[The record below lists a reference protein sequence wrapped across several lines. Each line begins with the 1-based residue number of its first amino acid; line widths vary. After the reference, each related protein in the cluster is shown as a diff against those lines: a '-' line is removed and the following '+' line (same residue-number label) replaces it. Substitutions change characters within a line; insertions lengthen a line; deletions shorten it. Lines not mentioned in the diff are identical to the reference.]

1 MDDKF
6 VKISRLNTLA
16 VIAAALL
23 GAQGAQAGTWSIGAS
38 ALVSPNP
45 YRGYQERVYPVP
57 IINYEGDDFFF
68 RTLSAG
74 YYLWKDPQNQLSL
87 TAYYSPLS
95 FRTRDTDDGQM
106 KRLDARHGTLMYG
119 VLYSHQAQWGT
130 LRTAFAGDTL
140 NNSNGLVGD
149 LAYIYPIK
157 LGVWSLSPA
166 VGVGWNSKKQNQ
178 YYYGVSGAEAAR
190 SGLTQYKPGDS
201 WAPYLELVANYQI
214 NKDWNAFFMGRYIQL
229 SDEVKDS
236 PMVDKSYTGLLWTG
250 VRYTF

>member
-1 MDDKF
+1 M
-6 VKISRLNTLA
+6 KISRLNTLA
-16 VIAAALL
+16 VIASALL
-23 GAQGAQAGTWSIGAS
+23 GAQGALAGTWSIGAS

-95 FRTRDTDDGQM
+95 FRTRDTDDAQM
-106 KRLDARHGTLMYG
+106 KRLDARHGTLMAG

-140 NNSNGLVGD
+140 DNSNGLVGD
-149 LAYIYPIK
+149 LAYIYPVK
-157 LGVWSLSPA
+157 LGAWSLSPA

-178 YYYGVSGAEAAR
+178 YYYGVSGAESAR
-190 SGLTQYKPGDS
+190 SGLEQYKPGDS
-201 WAPYLELVANYQI
+201 WAPYVELVANYQI

-250 VRYTF
+250 IRYTF